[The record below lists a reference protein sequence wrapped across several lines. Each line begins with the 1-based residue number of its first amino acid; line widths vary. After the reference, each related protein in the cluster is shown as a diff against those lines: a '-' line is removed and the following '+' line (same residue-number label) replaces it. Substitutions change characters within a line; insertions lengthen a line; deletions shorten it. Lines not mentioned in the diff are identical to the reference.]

1 MLMCVSCPSY
11 NMLFNQ
17 WRVSGKWT
25 GISRLKAYHTSRG
38 YACGRYSEQCPYTN
52 LAKCLVRWEHEF
64 DIICVQENEH
74 FEKSLSLKKVSSVN
88 YQANWY
94 SPRRSL
100 FYRWKSWKWEF
111 TQFAPN
117 HCLPVT
123 CPYSA
128 MLRGEEMI
136 IWENV
141 ETNKGKAMPSDD
153 RSCAVSWLA
162 KDLIPE
168 GCW

>member
-1 MLMCVSCPSY
+1 MLTCVSRPSY
-11 NMLFNQ
+11 NMIFNQ

-25 GISRLKAYHTSRG
+25 GVSRLKAHHASRG
-38 YACGRYSEQCPYTN
+38 YACGRCSEQCPYTN
-52 LAKCLVRWEHEF
+52 VAKCLVRWEHEF

-74 FEKSLSLKKVSSVN
+74 FEKSRSLKLSSVN
-88 YQANWY
+88 YQASWY

-117 HCLPVT
+117 HSVCLSRVRIQL
-123 CPYSA
+123 CW
-128 MLRGEEMI
+128 GEKK
-136 IWENV
+136 WSFGKTV
-141 ETNKGKAMPSDD
+141 ETNKGKAIPRDD
-153 RSCAVSWLA
+153 GSRAFSWLA